1 MTDAPAPPV
10 AIREFADRV
19 EQLADI
25 LMAVISKAAGDLDAA
40 ADCLRP
46 HPLNEDFAIIDR
58 ADLLFSLIRLEGQ
71 IKDEIEEAVKDFVW
85 ELSRARAQPEE
96 SARRRAF
103 CPIAIEDPWRREAIH
118 VAGNP
123 ALAPAIER
131 R

>member
-1 MTDAPAPPV
+1 
-10 AIREFADRV
+10 
-19 EQLADI
+19 
-25 LMAVISKAAGDLDAA
+25 MAVISKAAVDLDAA

-85 ELSRARAQPEE
+85 ELSRAKRDLKKALDRTRILPN
-96 SARRRAF
+96 SDRR
-103 CPIAIEDPWRREAIH
+103 PWRREAIH